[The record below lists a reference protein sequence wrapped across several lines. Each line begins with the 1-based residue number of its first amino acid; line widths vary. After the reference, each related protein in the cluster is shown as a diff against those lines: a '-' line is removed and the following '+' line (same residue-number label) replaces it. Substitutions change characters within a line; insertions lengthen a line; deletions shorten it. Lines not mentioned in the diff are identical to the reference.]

1 MPKRNKPFTAYIITR
16 VSVLAR
22 SQKQADVLVAG
33 LEYAMSKAIPRDPAI
48 TDVAIESTIEEAAE

>member
-33 LEYAMSKAIPRDPAI
+33 LEYAMSKAIPRDP
-48 TDVAIESTIEEAAE
+48 SHYRRGN